1 MRLPYAAPVDGLSL
15 IAMVAAVA
23 LSVATAGPALAADPP
38 SPAADPHASHMQSP
52 APLQLTQSRTPA
64 PQPKPMAE
72 HSMPDASFTLATGI
86 ADGKMVFIGRG
97 GKIDGQVNPTLQ
109 VNENDTVQIT
119 IVNGEGQRHD
129 IVIPDFRTTS
139 QYVTG
144 KRASSTVAFKVG
156 SRGSFSY
163 FCDVPGHRDS
173 GMEGR
178 IEVRAKA
185 APVAGGATSVVRD
198 PAELPPPIP
207 VRAPTTVRVD
217 LETVE
222 LVGQLDENMTYTYW
236 TFNGKVPGP
245 FLRAR
250 VGDTVEM
257 HLKNAADSLMIHSI
271 DLHAVLGPGGGAGM
285 TQADPG
291 QEKVFSFQAM
301 KPGLYVYHCATPMVA
316 NHIAAGMYGMIL
328 IEPEAGL
335 PKVDREFYVMQ
346 GEIYTGAD
354 VPNKGL
360 QEFSVDKL
368 LSEHPDY
375 FVFNGALG
383 GLTDLHPMHA
393 KVGETVRIFF
403 GVGGPNFTSSFHM
416 IGEIFDRV
424 YSFASL
430 TSPALTD
437 VQTISVPPGGATM
450 VEMKLPVPGRFIMV
464 DHALSR
470 MERGLVG
477 YMIVD
482 GPPNPAIIRSGQTN

>member
-1 MRLPYAAPVDGLSL
+1 MRLHDRFN
-15 IAMVAAVA
+15 VARTM
-23 LSVATAGPALAADPP
+23 SALAGAALLLSAMPISGWADDADHMSMANMPDMHSASP
-38 SPAADPHASHMQSP
+38 VPRAQAQAPAA
-52 APLQLTQSRTPA
+52 L
-64 PQPKPMAE
+64 PMSMD
-72 HSMPDASFTLATGI
+72 HSMPDASFTLVTGI

-97 GKIDGQVNPTLQ
+97 GKIDGRVNPTLD

-119 IVNGEGQRHD
+119 LINGEGAQHD
-129 IVIPDFRTTS
+129 IVVPDFRTTS
-139 QYVTG
+139 QFVTG
-144 KRASSTVAFKVG
+144 KRASSTVVFRVG

-163 FCDVPGHRDS
+163 YCNVPGHRES

-178 IEVRAKA
+178 LEVHPKA
-185 APVAGGATSVVRD
+185 APVAGGAPSIVRD

-207 VRAPTTVRVD
+207 VRAPTTVRFD

-222 LVGQLDENMTYTYW
+222 VVGQLDDAMTYTYW

-245 FLRAR
+245 MLRAR
-250 VGDTVEM
+250 VGDTIEL
-257 HLKNAADSLMIHSI
+257 HLKNAKDSLMIHSI
-271 DLHAVLGPGGGAGM
+271 DLHAVIGPGGGAGM
-285 TQADPG
+285 TQVDPG
-291 QEKVFSFQAM
+291 QERVFTFKAM
-301 KPGLYVYHCATPMVA
+301 RPGLYVYHCATPMVA

-335 PKVDREFYVMQ
+335 PKVDREFYMMQ
-346 GEIYTGAD
+346 GEIYTDAD
-354 VPNKGL
+354 APNKGL
-360 QEFSVDKL
+360 QEFSVEKL
-368 LSEHPDY
+368 LNEHPDY
-375 FVFNGALG
+375 FVFNGAIG

-424 YSFASL
+424 YPFGSL

-437 VQTISVPPGGATM
+437 VQTVSVPPGGAAM
-450 VEMKLPVPGRFIMV
+450 VETKLHVPGRYIMV

-477 YMIVD
+477 YLIVD
-482 GPPNPAIIRSGQTN
+482 GKPDPTVIHEGKAH